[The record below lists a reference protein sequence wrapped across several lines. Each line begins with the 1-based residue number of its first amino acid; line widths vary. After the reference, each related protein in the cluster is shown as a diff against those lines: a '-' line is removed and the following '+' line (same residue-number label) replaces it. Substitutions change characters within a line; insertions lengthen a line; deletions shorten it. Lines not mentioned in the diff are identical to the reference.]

1 MFRIWPDCHECGISR
16 SRVARP
22 AWAHQIPHPPIVGR
36 FPQLGKEKHM
46 RRRIESKRGFGR
58 TLIAATVGAI
68 ALGATV
74 VPALADTVVYG
85 YPPPATVYTPAPA
98 YTYTYTQPVYPPAY

>member
-1 MFRIWPDCHECGISR
+1 
-16 SRVARP
+16 
-22 AWAHQIPHPPIVGR
+22 
-36 FPQLGKEKHM
+36 M

-74 VPALADTVVYG
+74 VPALADMVVYG

-98 YTYTYTQPVYPPAY
+98 YTYTYTLPVYPPAYTYERGPGVYVDTPVLNFGIGFR